1 MKLEDMLTLAVMLG
15 IVASIAFFSQEIHK
29 ILKKIFAIRGM
40 PLFLPLTLASIIVY
54 EFQPLAVTLLHF
66 LSNHLLQ
73 FYYLI
78 IKLLPS
84 SAYTDSLACI
94 IVLTLVSIVPVFIL
108 QWYAYKK
115 TQKAYPHPY
124 LVSTL
129 IWIISVLLLI
139 S

>member
-29 ILKKIFAIRGM
+29 IIKKIFAIRGM
-40 PLFLPLTLASIIVY
+40 PLFLPLALASIMVY
-54 EFQPLAVTLLHF
+54 EFQPLAVALLHL
-66 LSNHLLQ
+66 LSNYLLQ
-73 FYYLI
+73 FYHLI
-78 IKLLPS
+78 IAILPS
-84 SAYTDSLACI
+84 SAYADSLALI
-94 IVLTLVSIVPVFIL
+94 IVLTLVSIIPVLLL
-108 QWYAYKK
+108 QWHAYRK

-124 LVSTL
+124 LLSTL